1 MRNLSG
7 EGLTVVT
14 FSFIPSLRSSVSVS
28 PVLTL
33 YELEQLVLS
42 PVNFFLS
49 YRLIGLFASGPVV
62 VCLQRDALDL

>member
-1 MRNLSG
+1 M
-7 EGLTVVT
+7 
-14 FSFIPSLRSSVSVS
+14 
-28 PVLTL
+28 TL